1 MTDDTNAA
9 LMYSILPSIGECCK
23 SDPDTARKL
32 REIFVKVEKH
42 APGFSEDFI
51 GALHKGLSRPQ
62 FPYDATLLSLSGQ
75 DLKEFKMIKTEEE
88 YHQLQQRSDTLK
100 NILSSI
106 PRVIDNRPVFLD
118 TIKEI
123 AGSIRNLLDVLKE
136 LIRTNSRNRQVS
148 DALDRQKRDF
158 VQASKHFSD
167 SLKLYFQDRT
177 RDQQHGVFKAANRLS
192 QQTNILLIKINKLK
206 T

>member
-1 MTDDTNAA
+1 M
-9 LMYSILPSIGECCK
+9 C
-23 SDPDTARKL
+23 
-32 REIFVKVEKH
+32 
-42 APGFSEDFI
+42 
-51 GALHKGLSRPQ
+51 
-62 FPYDATLLSLSGQ
+62 
-75 DLKEFKMIKTEEE
+75 FK
-88 YHQLQQRSDTLK
+88 
-100 NILSSI
+100 
-106 PRVIDNRPVFLD
+106 